1 MRILVT
7 NDDGIDSV
15 GLHVLTRAMCDLDGD
30 HEIIVAA
37 PDSEF
42 SGAGASL
49 GALHLIQPEVRRGH
63 IDDCPADEIWTVSG
77 PPALCVMFARLGAFG
92 PPFDLVVAGINP
104 GANVG
109 RAVYHS
115 GTVGATLTAR
125 NGNTSGVAISQS
137 VSGFGVEGQGWDE
150 AIEHQHW
157 ESAATIGA
165 AVVQALIDDMP
176 TEPVVVNV
184 NVPDQPLE
192 AIDGWR
198 HADVG
203 HLPPRAVAEATLEPV
218 PGHGETYRVRMS
230 WGDKVDL
237 DPSTD
242 GGAVEDN
249 HVAITYLSRLVHE
262 DRDDMKSTVV
272 ALDDVFAAEPAVN
285 EDAPESPPAGGRRR
299 R

>member
-7 NDDGIDSV
+7 NDDGIDSL
-15 GLHVLTRAMCDLDGD
+15 GLHVLTRALCRLDGD
-30 HEIIVAA
+30 HRIVVVA
-37 PDSEF
+37 PDREF

-92 PPFDLVVAGINP
+92 GRFDLVVAGINP

-137 VSGFGVEGQGWDE
+137 VSGFGVEGQGWDDT
-150 AIEHQHW
+150 IRDQHW
-157 ESAATIGA
+157 DSAATIGA
-165 AVVQALIDDMP
+165 AVVRALLDDLP
-176 TEPVVVNV
+176 ADPVVVNV
-184 NVPDQPLE
+184 NVPDRPLDE
-192 AIDGWR
+192 IDGWR

-203 HLPPRAVAEATLEPV
+203 QLPPRAMSGASLEPV
-218 PGHGETYRVRMS
+218 PGHGDSYRVKMS
-230 WGDKVDL
+230 WGDKVEL
-237 DPSTD
+237 DPLTD

-262 DRDDMKSTVV
+262 PRADMAPTVA
-272 ALDDVFAAEPAVN
+272 ALDALF
-285 EDAPESPPAGGRRR
+285 G
-299 R
+299 